1 MRSRGER
8 LIRRDRTMSDATVN
22 DQAAPAAEKPGL
34 RWGRIAVWAV
44 VGLVLVFLALGLVN
58 AFASQPTSG
67 KAPDFTLTTFDGEQY
82 RLSDLRGR
90 VVVINFWASWCGPCE
105 EEAPDLQAAWEAYRD
120 EGVMFLGVDYVD
132 SEEKAL
138 AYLERFGITY
148 PNGPDL
154 GTRISDLYNIK
165 GVPETFIVN
174 PEGEIVFFAM
184 RPLTYEELSAEIEK
198 ALGR

>member
-1 MRSRGER
+1 
-8 LIRRDRTMSDATVN
+8 MSDTAVN
-22 DQAAPAAEKPGL
+22 EQTAPAAAEKRGL
-34 RWGRIAVWAV
+34 RWGRIVVWVV
-44 VGLVLVFLALGLVN
+44 VGLVLIFLALGLIN

-82 RLSDLRGR
+82 TLSELRGR

-138 AYLERFGITY
+138 AYIERFGITY

-154 GTRISDLYNIK
+154 GTRIANLYNIK

-184 RPLTYEELSAEIEK
+184 RPLTYGELSAEIEK